1 MSGFG
6 NTTDLLAASVS
17 LSVCGLTGIL
27 QLPPPALQGAA
38 YAVLSG
44 KGELG
49 AGRDGRHLLSLAE
62 EKQLREVKS
71 LPQVTQAVTARFESR
86 SFPLQSPCF
95 ESLQCP
101 HLARAL

>member
-27 QLPPPALQGAA
+27 QLPPPPLPEAA

-49 AGRDGRHLLSLAE
+49 VGRDGRHLLSFAE
-62 EKQLREVKS
+62 GETAQRGEGTCPKS
-71 LPQVTQAVTARFESR
+71 HSK
-86 SFPLQSPCF
+86 
-95 ESLQCP
+95 
-101 HLARAL
+101 